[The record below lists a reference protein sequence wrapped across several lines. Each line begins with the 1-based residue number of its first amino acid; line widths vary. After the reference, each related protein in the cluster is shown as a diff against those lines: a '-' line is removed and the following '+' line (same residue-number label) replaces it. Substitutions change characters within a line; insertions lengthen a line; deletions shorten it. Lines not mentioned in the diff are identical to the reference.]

1 MPLDLF
7 AISRGLNSYQD
18 AKKKGQADVAEQYL
32 SEIENSLK
40 IMASAQGIRQSA
52 ELYPLQL
59 RQEQAKAQ
67 YAPEKLAAEVE
78 TEKQQGYSYE
88 QLGKGREIKAK
99 TDEQIF
105 NALQSGYSKYQTENK
120 DSKLSYNE
128 WLYQNY
134 PDLGPASEKAR
145 EAVKTQEETTKLRTA
160 QTLGATQ
167 SAEVNKQKVEAGM
180 GEISAYAETG
190 TTKGKVIAGTE
201 IAQMEKAKSDAEIS
215 GVKLKY
221 ADQQAKATLDATQA
235 RAEKSAETG
244 GYTVSQWADDVG
256 IIDRQIDTLNN
267 RNSMINRTLAYL
279 SKSSTMDEFINAVA
293 AQSDTELTSVAGQV
307 ADATSLEEAKRGL
320 LADKSANL
328 ERINYWNSRK
338 SQLNRLAGMPEEPKI
353 QTKVTVE
360 PAKEQTITPEQT
372 GTFPYEKFNKLPQ
385 DQRRAMLKENALRG
399 IKRLDLT
406 DKDNGVITE
415 IKINQQPNGDYYFS
429 GAISWKLLKNQTP
442 KPAQEPAVQGQP
454 NPKVQA
460 VMQSLKQKGITSINQ
475 LEPDIIQ
482 TLKAQGIYDQVRKL
496 LGG

>member
-1 MPLDLF
+1 MLDLF
-7 AISRGLNSYQD
+7 SISKGLKAGQDAYSRGQ
-18 AKKKGQADVAEQYL
+18 KEQADQYW

-40 IMASAQGIRQSA
+40 LMASAQGIRQSA

-167 SAEVNKQKVEAGM
+167 SAEVNKQRVEAGM

-201 IAQMEKAKSDAEIS
+201 IAQMEKAKSDAEIA

-244 GYTVSQWADDVG
+244 GYKVSQWADDVG

-267 RNSMINRTLAYL
+267 RNALINRSLAYL
-279 SKSSTMDEFINAVA
+279 SKSSSIDAFIQAIAV
-293 AQSDTELTSVAGQV
+293 QNNTDLTNVAGQV
-307 ADATSLEEAKRGL
+307 ADATTLESAKMAL
-320 LADKSANL
+320 LDDKRANT
-328 ERINYWNSRK
+328 ERIAFWTGRK
-338 SQLNRLAGMPEEPKI
+338 NQLNRLAGMPDEPI
-353 QTKVTVE
+353 IKVKPEPVE

-372 GTFPYEKFNKLPQ
+372 GKFPYEKLKNLPK
-385 DQRRAMLKENALRG
+385 DQQQALLKENALRG
-399 IKRLDLT
+399 IRRLDLM
-406 DKDNGVITE
+406 DKDDYVINE

-429 GAISWKLLKNQTP
+429 GAISWTLPKSQITQVKPTTKPNQ
-442 KPAQEPAVQGQP
+442 QY
-454 NPKVQA
+454 
-460 VMQSLKQKGITSINQ
+460 QSDVDLF
-475 LEPDIIQ
+475 
-482 TLKAQGIYDQVRKL
+482 R
-496 LGG
+496 